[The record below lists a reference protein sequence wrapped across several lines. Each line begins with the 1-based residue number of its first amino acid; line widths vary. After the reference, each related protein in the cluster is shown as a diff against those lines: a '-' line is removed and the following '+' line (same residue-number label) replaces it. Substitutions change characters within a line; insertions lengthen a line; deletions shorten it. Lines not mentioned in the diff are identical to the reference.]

1 VTQRATIGRHREEV
15 LALAGVS
22 VWLGGREVLHDVEFS
37 VAAGEFAG
45 LIGSNGAGKT
55 TLLRVILGLQER
67 SSGEVRIAGR
77 DRIGHSRLIGY
88 VPQKVQFDPDVP
100 LRARDVV
107 ALGIDGHRLGMPMP
121 SRRRRETVDQ
131 FLNAVD
137 ATRFADARVGT
148 LSGGEQQRILIAHAL
163 AGNPR
168 LLLLDEPLANLDIR
182 SAQEIS
188 TLLARLAR
196 EHHVAVLISAH
207 DMNPLLPYM
216 DRIVYIAE
224 GRVASGST
232 QEVVRQDVLSAL
244 YGHHV
249 DVLRVH
255 GRIIV
260 IAESVADVLS
270 SDREGVVTHLREGI
284 GS

>member
-1 VTQRATIGRHREEV
+1 
-15 LALAGVS
+15 
-22 VWLGGREVLHDVEFS
+22 
-37 VAAGEFAG
+37 
-45 LIGSNGAGKT
+45 
-55 TLLRVILGLQER
+55 
-67 SSGEVRIAGR
+67 
-77 DRIGHSRLIGY
+77 
-88 VPQKVQFDPDVP
+88 
-100 LRARDVV
+100 
-107 ALGIDGHRLGMPMP
+107 
-121 SRRRRETVDQ
+121 
-131 FLNAVD
+131 
-137 ATRFADARVGT
+137 
-148 LSGGEQQRILIAHAL
+148 
-163 AGNPR
+163 
-168 LLLLDEPLANLDIR
+168 
-182 SAQEIS
+182 
-188 TLLARLAR
+188 
-196 EHHVAVLISAH
+196 